1 MLFLLIKILLPI
13 KKKKKK
19 AKMQTDPLTFT
30 FFSFQFA
37 NFQFCQFSLLSFNF
51 CQFGT
56 PLNFSY
62 LLPLDP
68 LKRCRFAS
76 FYFFFYFYNLE
87 LKENK
92 KNLKKENI
100 KGPLNQN
107 KTKKPKSLTR
117 LTLRERERLSYNR
130 RPVPELLQHDGG
142 HGG

>member
-1 MLFLLIKILLPI
+1 MSIQSSI
-13 KKKKKK
+13 
-19 AKMQTDPLTFT
+19 
-30 FFSFQFA
+30 FQFLSIRYSVKLQLPTA
-37 NFQFCQFSLLSFNF
+37 VRPTETMPFC
-51 CQFGT
+51 
-56 PLNFSY
+56 
-62 LLPLDP
+62 
-68 LKRCRFAS
+68 
-76 FYFFFYFYNLE
+76 FFLFIFYFYNLE